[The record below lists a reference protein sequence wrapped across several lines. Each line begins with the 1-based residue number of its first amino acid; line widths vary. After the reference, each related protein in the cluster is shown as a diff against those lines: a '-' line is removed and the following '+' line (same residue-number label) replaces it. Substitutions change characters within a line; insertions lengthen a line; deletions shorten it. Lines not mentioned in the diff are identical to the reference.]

1 MKTGATIVAILGIC
15 IMAWAITDVMEVNKE
30 IGAFEDDY
38 QHIVP
43 RLNYSLPPTEFIQQI
58 GDGCEVSDDV
68 DECVKTI
75 YADTKQAN
83 DFAQNVDGDYNPY
96 IITDTDLQDRED
108 DVKNGKIGIWMFT
121 ILVSCVW
128 LMAIALANME
138 AW

>member
-1 MKTGATIVAILGIC
+1 MKTGAMIVAVIGIC
-15 IMAWAITDVMEVNKE
+15 IMSWAISDIMEINKE
-30 IGAFEDDY
+30 IDAFEADY

-43 RLNYSLPPTEFIQQI
+43 RLNYSLPSTEFIQQI
-58 GDGCEVSDDV
+58 GHECSISDDV

-75 YADTKQAN
+75 YTNTKQAN
-83 DFAQNVDGDYNPY
+83 DYAQNTDGDYNPY

-108 DVKNGKIGIWMFT
+108 DVKNGEIGIWMFT

-128 LMAIALANME
+128 LMAIAFANME